1 MHELDLQNLL
11 YQQDYL
17 KREIKNNKSYDT
29 PIYNSI
35 DLLSMD
41 EFMKTAPESLKK
53 EVNNH
58 SLQLNRLSYEMEKR
72 KELVESKKKLDEL
85 KDGLIKEID
94 ETQNFLDSLHSNL
107 DNLEESTKP
116 IQVQF
121 KYNLSEYESNLDACS
136 TLPTPIYVLYSLLN
150 HYSKIN
156 SIKLLYIDYNISF
169 TFIENDE
176 EQRSKA
182 PRVDQNTIHIKDVLK
197 MKFDESNI
205 LYFHYNKNKQ
215 YMEINGTDY
224 LYTELFTDE
233 INQPYLWLQYLSGL
247 TSTIEYKKT
256 KLNELKNFYTKIS
269 TNGILR
275 KILLRLEGHNY
286 LNTILLPQ
294 LKSHELNIPLNI
306 QKYFPQQN
314 PKCIFTE
321 WITYP
326 GLPTIS
332 HYNTSY
338 FIGENYQYNLAIF
351 KTNKFECK
359 VIVGIPLD
367 YPLTPSQISIVT
379 KDNTISPNIK
389 KCIEIE
395 INAYYDEF
403 LEDKDK
409 IDYNLI
415 IYQLRRLQVLL
426 FFIK

>member
-156 SIKLLYIDYNISF
+156 SIK
-169 TFIENDE
+169 
-176 EQRSKA
+176 
-182 PRVDQNTIHIKDVLK
+182 
-197 MKFDESNI
+197 I
-205 LYFHYNKNKQ
+205 L
-215 YMEINGTDY
+215 
-224 LYTELFTDE
+224 
-233 INQPYLWLQYLSGL
+233 
-247 TSTIEYKKT
+247 
-256 KLNELKNFYTKIS
+256 
-269 TNGILR
+269 
-275 KILLRLEGHNY
+275 
-286 LNTILLPQ
+286 
-294 LKSHELNIPLNI
+294 
-306 QKYFPQQN
+306 
-314 PKCIFTE
+314 
-321 WITYP
+321 
-326 GLPTIS
+326 
-332 HYNTSY
+332 
-338 FIGENYQYNLAIF
+338 
-351 KTNKFECK
+351 
-359 VIVGIPLD
+359 
-367 YPLTPSQISIVT
+367 
-379 KDNTISPNIK
+379 
-389 KCIEIE
+389 
-395 INAYYDEF
+395 
-403 LEDKDK
+403 
-409 IDYNLI
+409 
-415 IYQLRRLQVLL
+415 
-426 FFIK
+426 